1 LTRRRLAKLWPD
13 KRWQRVL
20 VVVGTLI
27 IVVVVAIGIDALVL
41 YNRISRVAVTFPTT
55 QEGTT
60 WVILGSNSR
69 AAVPPGPNYYGSVQ
83 QSPGA
88 HVDAIVVIHQEPTR
102 TTIMSVPRDVLVS
115 PAPGEISRLALTY
128 TQGPQQVINGLCR
141 SLNIPATHLAVVT
154 MKGFAA
160 AVDDL
165 GGVTITSATPVRDLM
180 SGLDITK
187 AGSNHLDGIQAL
199 ALVRS
204 REPQTLT
211 SRGWVPSTAS
221 NGDMQRTRWLGDV
234 AHLLADKAWGD
245 RFNPFVMQSLAW
257 DLTGSLTLDN
267 GTSVLSFIGLD
278 LTGAHIVDVPV
289 QYLGTNGI
297 GAAPD
302 ASTMSAIA
310 TAGFTG
316 RCQVG

>member
-1 LTRRRLAKLWPD
+1 VKKRRLAKLWPD
-13 KRWQRVL
+13 KGWKRAL
-20 VVVGTLI
+20 VIAGTLL
-27 IVVVVAIGIDALVL
+27 IVIAVVIGIDGLLL
-41 YNRISRVAVTFPTT
+41 YSRISRVTVTFPTT

-69 AAVPPGPNYYGSVQ
+69 TAVPPGPDYYGSVQ

-88 HVDAIVVIHQEPTR
+88 HVDAILVVHQGPAG

-128 TQGPQQVINGLCR
+128 TQGPQQVIDGLCR

-165 GGVTITSATPVRDLM
+165 GGVTITSAAPVRDLM

-204 REPQTLT
+204 RESQTLT
-211 SRGWVPSTAS
+211 ARGWEPSTSAD
-221 NGDMQRTRWLGDV
+221 GDKERTRWLGEI

-245 RFNPFVMQSLAW
+245 RYDPFVMQSLAW
-257 DLTGSLTLDN
+257 DLSGSLTLDS
-267 GTSVLSFIGLD
+267 GTSVMNLAGVNV
-278 LTGAHIVDVPV
+278 TGAHIVDVPV
-289 QYLGTNGI
+289 HYLAANGI
-297 GAAPD
+297 GAAAD
-302 ASTMSAIA
+302 ASTFRAIA
-310 TAGFTG
+310 AAGYAG
-316 RCQVG
+316 RCHVG